1 MLQVASTSRPL
12 IIYLPDPQQWFERA
26 VSVEQRQEFLMQ
38 LEHKLDLLEGPVVII
53 AGRTNEDQSEIDDRD
68 RLVWDSIV

>member
-1 MLQVASTSRPL
+1 
-12 IIYLPDPQQWFERA
+12 
-26 VSVEQRQEFLMQ
+26 MQ